1 MGLPSISLEAGDLS
15 LDWGEGKWRHREC
28 HFPFLPFT
36 TSLDVFLPL
45 GKCVLCEVV
54 HSALLTVLSLGP
66 VGQAW
71 GLRGSLLGPHSGWAT
86 GVVSFMQM
94 PVYTPLPSKKLYF
107 LTPSMGKF
115 WIEWKQI
122 CQNLCG
128 MWGDVTR
135 KLWQL
140 EV

>member
-1 MGLPSISLEAGDLS
+1 MYS
-15 LDWGEGKWRHREC
+15 
-28 HFPFLPFT
+28 FT
-36 TSLDVFLPL
+36 L
-45 GKCVLCEVV
+45 GTCVLCEVV

-71 GLRGSLLGPHSGWAT
+71 GLRGSLLSPRSGWAT

-94 PVYTPLPSKKLYF
+94 PVYTPLLSKKLYF